1 MTDSELERTR
11 IAWIMESSAITVSR
25 DALLPK
31 LICGEL
37 LVGTTG
43 HLLEETA

>member
-1 MTDSELERTR
+1 MHTLT
-11 IAWIMESSAITVSR
+11 ESTTEAAALR

-37 LVGTTG
+37 RVRDAERFLKTRG
-43 HLLEETA
+43 LA